1 MDMSNKYR
9 KLLGFSLFVFNA
21 ILCVAWQ
28 SLDKLVAVLGSTSM
42 PFITF
47 IIPGAL
53 YYTQL
58 ISEEGSPSRKSLR
71 NNKFCLSQATWEKL
85 GSIAFLSL
93 GLV

>member
-71 NNKFCLSQATWEKL
+71 SKFFLTQATWEKL

-93 GLV
+93 GLF